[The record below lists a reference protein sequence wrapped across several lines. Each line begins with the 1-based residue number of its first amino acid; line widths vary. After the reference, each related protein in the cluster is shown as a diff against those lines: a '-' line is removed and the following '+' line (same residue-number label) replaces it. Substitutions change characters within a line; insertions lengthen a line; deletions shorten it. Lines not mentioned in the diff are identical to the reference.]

1 MDKPKAMK
9 KPTQKYEFQ
18 ITDLLEPGMALI
30 IAIFMIARLAQLV
43 A

>member
-1 MDKPKAMK
+1 MK
-9 KPTQKYEFQ
+9 KPTQTSTFQ
-18 ITDLLEPGMALI
+18 ITDLLELGMALI

>member
-1 MDKPKAMK
+1 MK

-18 ITDLLEPGMALI
+18 ITDLLEPGMALV

>member
-1 MDKPKAMK
+1 MK
-9 KPTQKYEFQ
+9 KPTQTSTFQ

>member
-1 MDKPKAMK
+1 MK
-9 KPTQKYEFQ
+9 KPTQKSQFQ
-18 ITDLLEPGMALI
+18 ITDLLELGMALI